1 MGNLWLQLNRFT
13 KKIQINH
20 IFMNKPQDKAV
31 AQRVRDSITALSPEL
46 ARAARW
52 VSAHPAELSVQ
63 SMRRSAIAAGVLP
76 VTMTRLARALGY
88 TGYEEMRQILQD
100 ELVRSA
106 GEDFSLRASRSHPSP
121 LTSGNDLGELTKAQ
135 LKNVSAVLLR
145 NSEQDLANAA
155 DQILK
160 ARSVLFLGQRASYG
174 IAFHLQYSCQLLLPH
189 TSLVNNQAGTIAD
202 QIWRLGPE
210 DLLVVVSLSP
220 YTRQTIELAQQAAQK
235 GVGVLALTDSELGP
249 LGQCAAQTLVLEA
262 DSPAFFHSMTG
273 ALALAEELIAM
284 IEIRGGE
291 ATKLHLR
298 ENLQRL
304 QKMQAYV
311 DRLPSY

>member
-1 MGNLWLQLNRFT
+1 MDKQLD
-13 KKIQINH
+13 Q
-20 IFMNKPQDKAV
+20 AV
-31 AQRVRDSITALSPEL
+31 AKRVRESITALSPEL

-63 SMRRSAIAAGVLP
+63 SMRRSALAAGVLP

-88 TGYEEMRQILQD
+88 SGFEEMRQILQD
-100 ELVRSA
+100 ELLRSA
-106 GEDFSLRASRSHPSP
+106 GEDFSLRSNRKMQSEVV
-121 LTSGNDLGELTKAQ
+121 SGTDLGELSKAQ
-135 LKNVSAVLLR
+135 LKNVSAVLRR
-145 NSEQDLANAA
+145 NSEQALADAA
-155 DQILK
+155 DRILQ
-160 ARSVLFLGQRASYG
+160 AQSVLFLGQRASYG
-174 IAFHLQYSCQLLLPH
+174 IAFHLHYSCQLLLPH

-202 QIWRLGPE
+202 QIWRLGPK

-220 YTRQTIELAQQAAQK
+220 YTRQTVELAQQAAHK

-249 LGQCAAQTLVLEA
+249 LGQCATQTLVMEA

-273 ALALAEELIAM
+273 ALALAEELVAM

-291 ATKLHLR
+291 QTRLHLR
-298 ENLQRL
+298 DNLQRL

-311 DRLPSY
+311 DRLPSI